1 MEEREREQQSQLK
14 SCLASRS
21 DWTSTKSV
29 LPLCLARYRPRRII
43 EHSVTKT
50 TTATIPPIRAWSG
63 PVCPAKA
70 FGSRGRR
77 KSNSSPTQ
85 TKIVWKI
92 HSTKFYTDHP
102 ENRAFPSLIF
112 SVVIPTFTTSI
123 LSTTQCCLYSQI
135 AKALRTSQLWKIL
148 PYSSLAEVIKWERFL
163 GLSSPF
169 YNWKPGHSYL

>member
-1 MEEREREQQSQLK
+1 MK
-14 SCLASRS
+14 SCLASKS
-21 DWTSTKSV
+21 DWTPKCV

-70 FGSRGRR
+70 FGSRGRDKEAKVILHR
-77 KSNSSPTQ
+77 QKNDR
-85 TKIVWKI
+85 KI
-92 HSTKFYTDHP
+92 HNTKFYSDHP

-112 SVVIPTFTTSI
+112 STAIPTFTPSI
-123 LSTTQCCLYSQI
+123 LSKTQCCLYSQI
-135 AKALRTSQLWKIL
+135 VKALRTSQLWKIL
-148 PYSSLAEVIKWERFL
+148 PYSTLAEVIKWKRFL
-163 GLSSPF
+163 ALSSSF